1 MEAPQGQDFLQTF
14 AEVDG
19 LIRRER
25 PALPTVGWIPWPV
38 DGRQLGA
45 HVKPLIT
52 KINALKREI
61 EEPISCQALKSMSF
75 ITISI
80 YHKKGNTYFDVYG
93 CIMP

>member
-19 LIRRER
+19 LIRCER

-52 KINALKREI
+52 KIDALKREI
-61 EEPISCQALKSMSF
+61 EEPKLSGIKNPCSLSFVKVRDTMYMSA
-75 ITISI
+75 
-80 YHKKGNTYFDVYG
+80 
-93 CIMP
+93 

>member
-1 MEAPQGQDFLQTF
+1 MEAPQRQDFLQTF

-61 EEPISCQALKSMSF
+61 EEPKLSGIKNPCSLLFFKVSDTMYMSA
-75 ITISI
+75 
-80 YHKKGNTYFDVYG
+80 
-93 CIMP
+93 